1 MIEVLVTIVI
11 LTFGIFGLVGLQ
23 ARMQSSEM
31 ESYQR
36 SQALIILSDM
46 ASRLSAN
53 RNDASNYVTGADNPV
68 GTGHTC
74 SFDSASTRQVQ
85 DTCEWS
91 NAIQG
96 AAERIGSSKVGAFI
110 GGRGCVESLGANEY
124 LITVT
129 WQGLGPVS
137 APPESVA
144 CGRDLY
150 NDTASGAVCQN
161 DLCRRTMTTIVHF
174 ASLS

>member
-11 LTFGIFGLVGLQ
+11 LTFGIFGLIGLQ

-36 SQALIILSDM
+36 SQAMIVLSDM
-46 ASRLSAN
+46 ANRIAAN
-53 RNDASNYVTGADNPV
+53 RNNAGNYITDITAPL

-74 SFDSASTRQVQ
+74 ALNGASTRQER
-85 DTCEWS
+85 DSCEWS
-91 NAIQG
+91 DTLQG
-96 AAERIGSSKVGAFI
+96 SSEKNVGSKVGAFI
-110 GGRGCVESLGANEY
+110 GGRGCIESVGANEY
-124 LITVT
+124 LITVA

-137 APPESVA
+137 APPDSVA
-144 CGRDLY
+144 CGKNLY
-150 NDTASGAVCQN
+150 NDPANSAVCKN
-161 DLCRRTMTTIVHF
+161 DLCRRTMTTIVRF